1 MEQERN
7 ISSVDL
13 FLCSLRIELIF
24 KQTLLPTVLFVGLV
38 PRVTGIWNDVA
49 TRLTKYE
56 NHRQTN
62 RHEKSLTLKLLAL
75 NFLTAYGGL
84 LISAYVYVSPLHRS
98 SRTMTDSKRRFHS
111 VISSFRRFSRSSLH
125 TASPSL
131 RLLDTQ
137 SILDD
142 STINS
147 SRILSPDKSAEHS
160 SRLES
165 PSSNLTSPNLSR
177 RSLIVRRILSSSR
190 MEIRSRRRS
199 CWND

>member
-38 PRVTGIWNDVA
+38 PRVTGIWHDVA
-49 TRLTKYE
+49 IRLTKYE

-98 SRTMTDSKRRFHS
+98 SRTATYPKRRFHS
-111 VISSFRRFSRSSLH
+111 VI
-125 TASPSL
+125 
-131 RLLDTQ
+131 
-137 SILDD
+137 
-142 STINS
+142 
-147 SRILSPDKSAEHS
+147 
-160 SRLES
+160 
-165 PSSNLTSPNLSR
+165 
-177 RSLIVRRILSSSR
+177 
-190 MEIRSRRRS
+190 
-199 CWND
+199 